1 MLEYVFFEE
10 GPRQRFQA
18 FLEEH
23 RVPWTLETTHPET
36 LVVVDD
42 SRLEEALAD
51 RLESLYDELFALE
64 QSIFLTEKVP
74 PPSARRAK
82 GIRLHL
88 KDGTELHADLPQDLI
103 DRILQVLSPEELDI
117 VADAIVCAF
126 EDSEHETSD

>member
-10 GPRQRFQA
+10 EPRRRFQS

-23 RVPWTLETTHPET
+23 GVPWTLEPHQPET
-36 LVVVDD
+36 LVVIDD
-42 SRLEEALAD
+42 SRLDGALAD

-64 QSIFLTEKVP
+64 QSLFLAEKP
-74 PPSARRAK
+74 PPASARAK

-88 KDGTELHADLPQDLI
+88 KDGTEIQVDLPQDLI
-103 DRILQVLSPEELDI
+103 DRLLEAITPEELDG

-126 EDSEHETSD
+126 EDAEHQG